1 MANLTTVEQLKL
13 LANIVK
19 RLDSVFAE
27 RINTQITTSTDSN
40 ADYAA
45 EVTDAR
51 VDAWAN
57 SHESLGD
64 NVRSGQFRLENL
76 YLDIYFSL
84 QSQIQSLTEAS
95 LKNSII
101 YSELKEELRKE

>member
-19 RLDSVFAE
+19 RLDSIFAE
-27 RINTQITTSTDSN
+27 RINVQITTSTDSN
-40 ADYAA
+40 SDYAA
-45 EVTDAR
+45 EVADAR

-64 NVRSGQFRLENL
+64 NIRAGQFRLENL

-84 QSQIQSLTEAS
+84 QSQLQSLTEAS
-95 LKNSII
+95 LKNSIM